1 MPPDSARWTAGVS
14 RCRGSQWISVRFPGD
29 DKDHDQVVVMARVTV
44 GLSLMTEVLAVMMEP
59 LVIQSFDHLRV
70 GARSAMLAAGTAE

>member
-1 MPPDSARWTAGVS
+1 
-14 RCRGSQWISVRFPGD
+14 
-29 DKDHDQVVVMARVTV
+29 MARVTV